1 MNSREIDKV
10 HVFSGQEGSQIKQIF
25 TPEDTENVI
34 RYSIAHCTINPGKTS
49 KPHTIKMSEVYYILQ
64 GTGLMHIDNEEKQVI
79 KDETIF
85 VPPNSRQFLENSGNI
100 DLVALC
106 IVDPAW
112 KPEGEILG

>member
-1 MNSREIDKV
+1 M
-10 HVFSGQEGSQIKQIF
+10 
-25 TPEDTENVI
+25 
-34 RYSIAHCTINPGKTS
+34 
-49 KPHTIKMSEVYYILQ
+49 KMSEVYYILQ